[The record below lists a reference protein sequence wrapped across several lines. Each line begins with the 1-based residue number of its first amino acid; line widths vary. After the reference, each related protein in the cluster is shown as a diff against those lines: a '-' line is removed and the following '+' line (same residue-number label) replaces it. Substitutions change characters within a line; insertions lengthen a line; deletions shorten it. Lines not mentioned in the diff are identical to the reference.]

1 MVIIWRFPMG
11 DPHLY
16 GWFMEKYGWFTME
29 KNEKKTINGK
39 NLTNPQKIQHDLG
52 VSPFPETSSSLF
64 FSNHSSDRKT
74 PVKASLR
81 CPGCPGT
88 TLVRSANVKKL
99 LNLGREHPQL
109 YKNGNHPK
117 KNLLKLIPFCS

>member
-1 MVIIWRFPMG
+1 MG

-16 GWFMEKYGWFTME
+16 GWFMEKYGKIWMIYNG

-39 NLTNPQKIQHDLG
+39 NWTNPKKIQHDLG

-99 LNLGREHPQL
+99 LNLGRTP
-109 YKNGNHPK
+109 
-117 KNLLKLIPFCS
+117 